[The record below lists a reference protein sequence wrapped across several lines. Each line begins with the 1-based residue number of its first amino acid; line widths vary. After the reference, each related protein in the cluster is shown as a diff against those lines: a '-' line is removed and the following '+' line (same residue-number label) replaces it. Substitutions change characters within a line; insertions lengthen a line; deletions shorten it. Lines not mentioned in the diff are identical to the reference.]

1 MTSNG
6 CFTNCQNKC
15 ILCLR
20 TAHFTL
26 FLSGS
31 RRGKPKIVK
40 CKVWIDV
47 LCHFFA
53 FKMLVQCVRN
63 IYEGYLGKHFPS
75 KGITLHKRFSQSS

>member
-15 ILCLR
+15 MLCLR
-20 TAHFTL
+20 IAFFAL

-40 CKVWIDV
+40 YEVCINV

-53 FKMLVQCVRN
+53 FEMLVQCIRN
-63 IYEGYLGKHFPS
+63 IYEGYLGKQVFS
-75 KGITLHKRFSQSS
+75 K